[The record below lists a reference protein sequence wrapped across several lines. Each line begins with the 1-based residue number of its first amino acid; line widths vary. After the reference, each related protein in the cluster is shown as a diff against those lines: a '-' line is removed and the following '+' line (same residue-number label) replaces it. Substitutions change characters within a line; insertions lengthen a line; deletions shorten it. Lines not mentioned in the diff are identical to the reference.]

1 MRTCMIDFLLFTVWM
16 IVLAVAFI
24 LLMQFASAGDSRRY
38 VSAECNGSYVPHDHY
53 KNNYRIRHKHC
64 VASLAEHYR
73 VDPLRS
79 QRFHLPEEPEPI
91 PEPEKE
97 TEPEK
102 KTEPKITIELQIV
115 PPESM
120 ERDETIYRPII

>member
-1 MRTCMIDFLLFTVWM
+1 MIDFLIFTVWT

-24 LLMQFASAGDSRRY
+24 LIVQSASAD
-38 VSAECNGSYVPHDHY
+38 ECVWHDHY
-53 KNNYRIRHKHC
+53 KVGYRIRHKHC
-64 VASLAEHYR
+64 YSSLAEHYK
-73 VDPLRS
+73 DNPLRG

-91 PEPEKE
+91 PTELEKE

-102 KTEPKITIELQIV
+102 KTEPNITIQLQIV
-115 PPESM
+115 PPEST